1 MGASVSTVRRLKD
14 EHFGASMAQLMGQT
28 SQFALAAEQALAV
41 VRRVVNALGSG
52 ARWVNLRLS
61 E

>member
-1 MGASVSTVRRLKD
+1 
-14 EHFGASMAQLMGQT
+14 MAQLMGQT